1 MTRAVVFLMMAA
13 GLAATP
19 AFAAEFRSVG
29 SPAAV
34 LYDGPSLQARR
45 LWVAPRHMPLEVL
58 ASVGQWIKVRDV
70 SGDVAWI
77 ERAELSAQRTVVS
90 RVNAPVRAAGQEGA
104 EVVFVAE
111 RGVALELV
119 DPAPVFGWIRVR
131 HRDSGAGWVRSAE
144 IWGL

>member
-1 MTRAVVFLMMAA
+1 MTRALAILMMAA
-13 GLAATP
+13 GLPLAP

-29 SPAAV
+29 SPAAI

-45 LWVAPRHMPLEVL
+45 LWVAPRLMPLEVL
-58 ASVGQWIKVRDV
+58 ATVGQWIKVRDV
-70 SGDVAWI
+70 SGDAAWI

-104 EVVFVAE
+104 EVLFVAE
-111 RGVALELV
+111 RGIALELV

-131 HRDSGAGWVRSAE
+131 HRDGSSGWVRSAE
-144 IWGL
+144 VWGL